1 MLIRGQAGDRLG
13 IHSMELKDLLE
24 AGDVSLHGVLVMG
37 FLPG

>member
-1 MLIRGQAGDRLG
+1 
-13 IHSMELKDLLE
+13 MELKDLLE